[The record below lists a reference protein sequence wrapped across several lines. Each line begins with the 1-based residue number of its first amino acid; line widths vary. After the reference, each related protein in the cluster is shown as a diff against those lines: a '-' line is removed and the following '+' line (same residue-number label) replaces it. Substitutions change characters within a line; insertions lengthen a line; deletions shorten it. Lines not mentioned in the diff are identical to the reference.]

1 VAARDERQQAIF
13 RRRRLVAAVVLVVF
27 VAVVWASLGGGGG
40 HGASSSAP
48 GPPPIPLHTPP
59 HALDSAIDRVRGYTN
74 YVEAGTTHHREVA
87 LTFDDGPS
95 DWTPKL
101 AKVLRSQHVPATF
114 FPVGYGI
121 QRYGKYLEL
130 LKRDGFV
137 VGDHTMNHPILQK
150 FPVATQ
156 AKEIDGQASLL
167 TGAGL
172 PYPRLFRPPYG
183 SFNQGT
189 LGLLDS
195 RRMLMV
201 LWSVNPNDYYR
212 PGANVIVARTLAAVH
227 PGAIV
232 LMHDGGGD
240 RSQTVAAVQVL
251 IGQLRK
257 RGYRLVTVPRL
268 LNDDP
273 PPRFQGP
280 PPNLAGI

>member
-13 RRRRLVAAVVLVVF
+13 RRRRAVAALALVLFVVI
-27 VAVVWASLGGGGG
+27 VWSTLGSGG
-40 HGASSSAP
+40 HGASSSVP
-48 GPPPIPLHTPP
+48 GPPPAPLHTPP

-74 YVEAGTTHHREVA
+74 YIEGGTKHSREVA

-101 AKVLRSQHVPATF
+101 VKVLRRQHAPATF
-114 FPVGYGI
+114 FPVGYAI
-121 QRYGKYLEL
+121 QRYGKYLQLE
-130 LKRDGFV
+130 KRDGFV
-137 VGDHTMNHPILQK
+137 VGDHTMNHPVLQK

-189 LGLLDS
+189 LGLIDE

-201 LWSVNPNDYYR
+201 LWSVNPIDYYR
-212 PGANVIVARTLAAVH
+212 PGTNVIVSRTLAAVH

-240 RSQTVAAVQVL
+240 RSQTVAAVQIL

-273 PPRFQGP
+273 PPRLQGP
-280 PPNLAGI
+280 APNLAGI

>member
-1 VAARDERQQAIF
+1 MAARDERQQAIF
-13 RRRRLVAAVVLVVF
+13 RRRRA
-27 VAVVWASLGGGGG
+27 VAVLLLVLFVVAVWSLLGGGDGQ
-40 HGASSSAP
+40 HARSSAP
-48 GPPPIPLHTPP
+48 GPPPVPGPTPP
-59 HALDSAIDRVRGYTN
+59 HALESAIDRVLGYTT
-74 YVEAGTTHHREVA
+74 YIEAGTKRRREVA

-95 DWTPKL
+95 PWTAQL
-101 AKVLRSQHVPATF
+101 VKVLRRRGVPATF

-121 QRYGKYLEL
+121 QRYGRYLQL

-137 VGDHTMNHPILQK
+137 IGDHTMTHPVLQR
-150 FPVATQ
+150 FDIAAQ
-156 AKEIDGQASLL
+156 AKEIDGQAALVSC
-167 TGAGL
+167 AGL

-189 LGLLDS
+189 LGLITE

-201 LWSVNPNDYYR
+201 LWSVNPQDYYR
-212 PGANVIVARTLAAVH
+212 PGARKIVSRTLAGVH

-240 RSQTVAAVQVL
+240 RSQTVAAVNALVPK
-251 IGQLRK
+251 LRK

-268 LNDDP
+268 LEDDP
-273 PPRFQGP
+273 PARFQGP

>member
-1 VAARDERQQAIF
+1 M
-13 RRRRLVAAVVLVVF
+13 AVLVLVVF
-27 VAVVWASLGGGGG
+27 VVLVWSTLGSGGN
-40 HGASSSAP
+40 GATSSAP
-48 GPPPIPLHTPP
+48 GPAPLPLHTPP
-59 HALDSAIDRVRGYTN
+59 HALDSAIDSVRGYTN
-74 YVEAGTTHHREVA
+74 YIEAGTKHHREVA

-95 DWTPKL
+95 DWTPRL
-101 AKVLRSQHVPATF
+101 IKVLRAQHAPATF
-114 FPVGYGI
+114 FPVGYAI
-121 QRYGKYLEL
+121 QRYGKYLQLE
-130 LKRDGFV
+130 KRDGFV
-137 VGDHTMNHPILQK
+137 VGDHTMNHPVLQK

-189 LGLLDS
+189 LGLLDA

-201 LWSVNPNDYYR
+201 LWSVNPIDYYR
-212 PGANVIVARTLAAVH
+212 PGANVIVSRTLTAVH

-240 RSQTVAAVQVL
+240 RSQTVAAVDVL

-268 LNDDP
+268 LKDDP